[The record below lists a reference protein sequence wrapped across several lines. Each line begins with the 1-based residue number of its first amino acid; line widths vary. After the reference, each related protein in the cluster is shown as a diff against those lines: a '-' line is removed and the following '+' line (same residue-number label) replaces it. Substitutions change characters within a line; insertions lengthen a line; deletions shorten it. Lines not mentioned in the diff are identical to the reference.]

1 MPIDLGSLKLYMG
14 PQQLGAPD
22 DLAAIIIDFIDRAQ
36 EQLFIAVQEL
46 ESRPIAEAIL
56 RGEGRGVRVWLI
68 LEGKYLTVDKALPD
82 PWTAGGENEPNREIH
97 AALLRGKVDV
107 ITDLNP
113 QTYHQKFI
121 VRDPDGG
128 RAAVLTGSTNFTPT
142 GVEQNL
148 NHVVVVEGKRVAA
161 LYLDEF
167 IEAWTGTFGQ
177 KSERHG
183 AAPKCYE
190 VSKVRVKVLFAPD
203 HAPELEIM
211 KQMLKASERV
221 DFAMFTFAQSSGID
235 DTMIFLNRAG
245 IPVRGVL
252 DRTQANQEWAATRP
266 VIDAG
271 GELWWPRSDSGIRKV
286 HHKLMVIDRQV
297 VIAGSFNYTGP
308 ANALN
313 DENIIVIGDAFEER
327 PEALE
332 NQHQLAGYALQ
343 EIERIIHDQA
353 ERIPFPTL

>member
-1 MPIDLGSLKLYMG
+1 MSADLGSLKLYVG
-14 PQQLGAPD
+14 PTQLGAPD
-22 DLAAIIIDFIDRAQ
+22 NLAAVIIDFIDRAR

-56 RGEGRGVRVWLI
+56 RAKRRGVRVRLI
-68 LEGKYLTVDKALPD
+68 LEGKYLTVDTPPDD
-82 PWTAGGENEPNREIH
+82 PWAPGGDNEHNREIH
-97 AALLRGKVDV
+97 AALLRAKVGV

-113 QTYHQKFI
+113 ATYHQKFI
-121 VRDPDGG
+121 VRDPDDS

-142 GVEQNL
+142 GVEKNL
-148 NHVVVVEGKRVAA
+148 NHIVVVEGKRVSS

-177 KSERHG
+177 VNERHD
-183 AAPKCYE
+183 AAPKCYH
-190 VSKVRVKVLFAPD
+190 VSKVPVKVLFAPD
-203 HAPELEIM
+203 HAPEMEIM
-211 KQMLKASERV
+211 KQMLKARERV

-235 DTMIFLNRAG
+235 DTMIFLSKAG

-252 DRTQANQEWAATRP
+252 DRMQANQVWAATRP

-271 GELWWPRSDSGIRKV
+271 GDLWWPRPDSGVRKV
-286 HHKLMVIDRQV
+286 HHKLMVIDKKV

-313 DENIIVIGDAFEER
+313 DENIIVIGDTLEPD
-327 PEALE
+327 PEAQE
-332 NQHQLAGYALQ
+332 NQQQFAAYAFQ
-343 EIERIIHDQA
+343 EIERIIQDLS
-353 ERIPFPTL
+353 EYIPFPTL

>member
-1 MPIDLGSLKLYMG
+1 MPADLGSLKLYMG

-22 DLAAIIIDFIDRAQ
+22 NLAAIIIDFIDRAQ

-46 ESRPIAEAIL
+46 ESRSIAEAIL
-56 RGEGRGVRVWLI
+56 RAKQRGVRVRLI
-68 LEGKYLTVDKALPD
+68 LEGKYLTVDKAMDD
-82 PWTAGGENEPNREIH
+82 PWSPGGQNEANREIH
-97 AALLRGKVDV
+97 AALLRAKVDV

-113 QTYHQKFI
+113 KTYHQKFV
-121 VRDPDGG
+121 VRDPEGN

-142 GVEQNL
+142 GVDQNL
-148 NHVVVVEGKRVAA
+148 NHLVVVEGKRVAH

-167 IEAWTGTFGQ
+167 AEAWTGTFGQ
-177 KSERHG
+177 KRERHD
-183 AAPKCYE
+183 AASKCYQVSE
-190 VSKVRVKVLFAPD
+190 VSVRVLFAPD

-211 KQMLKASERV
+211 KQMLKAQERV

-245 IPVRGVL
+245 IPVRGIL

-286 HHKLMVIDRQV
+286 HHKLMVIDREV

-308 ANALN
+308 ANAMN
-313 DENIIVIGDAFEER
+313 DENILVIGDILRQR

-332 NQHQLAGYALQ
+332 KQQQLAGYALE
-343 EIERIIHDQA
+343 EIERIIRDQA
-353 ERIPFPTL
+353 ERIPFPTP